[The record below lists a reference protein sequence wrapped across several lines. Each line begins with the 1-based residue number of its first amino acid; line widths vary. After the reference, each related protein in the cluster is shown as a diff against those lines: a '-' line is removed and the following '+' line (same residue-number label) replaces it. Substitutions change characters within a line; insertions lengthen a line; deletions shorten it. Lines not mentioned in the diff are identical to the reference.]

1 MLFRSGVLVA
11 CQDDLVAPAFEIPIT
26 LDKASHFGGIAN
38 GEVLAVRA
46 AEEPDMRRLRPDP
59 CREEHRGQQAFH
71 AAGRDVDQQAVYL
84 ALLLA
89 IVNRHQVV
97 AYGPDMPALRELT
110 ARLDHM
116 PSLTDELNQ
125 TFLGG
130 SFLEAEAQQ
139 PLG

>member
-1 MLFRSGVLVA
+1 MRVIG
-11 CQDDLVAPAFEIPIT
+11 PAE
-26 LDKASHFGGIAN
+26 A
-38 GEVLAVRA
+38 
-46 AEEPDMRRLRPDP
+46 
-59 CREEHRGQQAFH
+59 REEHRRQQGLGEAR
-71 AAGRDVDQQAVYL
+71 RDVDQQAVDL

-97 AYGPDMPALRELT
+97 ADSPNVPALRELP

>member
-1 MLFRSGVLVA
+1 M
-11 CQDDLVAPAFEIPIT
+11 
-26 LDKASHFGGIAN
+26 
-38 GEVLAVRA
+38 RA

-71 AAGRDVDQQAVYL
+71 AAGRDVDQEPVYL
-84 ALLLA
+84 ALLLT

-97 AYGPDMPALRELT
+97 ADRPDVPALRELT